1 MHTPLK
7 LKTIH
12 TLICSLLLLLSAAVQ
27 AQARPTVVTS
37 IKPIHSLVSAV
48 MQGVAEPHLLV
59 EGAGS
64 PHGYALKPSQANLL
78 MDADLVFWVAPTL
91 ESFLAKPLQTLATK
105 AEVVT
110 LLASPGLRT
119 HTKRNALH
127 QHDEHEDENDH
138 VGGLHDLDPHFWLDP
153 INAHSLIAE
162 ISRILSTHDP
172 INAAI
177 YNANARRLQAEL
189 LRLTEEVRAILHSVQ
204 PQPYMVF
211 HDAYQYFARRF
222 QMPAV
227 GVITLNPEVQPSI
240 IEMQRAQQNVRG
252 QGVVCVFVEP
262 QFPPALVRMVREGS
276 DARIRVL
283 DPLGATLQPGSD
295 LYFTLI
301 RVMARA
307 MRDCLNEKRLDPVG
321 E

>member
-1 MHTPLK
+1 
-7 LKTIH
+7 
-12 TLICSLLLLLSAAVQ
+12 
-27 AQARPTVVTS
+27 
-37 IKPIHSLVSAV
+37 
-48 MQGVAEPHLLV
+48 
-59 EGAGS
+59 
-64 PHGYALKPSQANLL
+64 
-78 MDADLVFWVAPTL
+78 
-91 ESFLAKPLQTLATK
+91 
-105 AEVVT
+105 
-110 LLASPGLRT
+110 
-119 HTKRNALH
+119 
-127 QHDEHEDENDH
+127 
-138 VGGLHDLDPHFWLDP
+138 
-153 INAHSLIAE
+153 
-162 ISRILSTHDP
+162 
-172 INAAI
+172 
-177 YNANARRLQAEL
+177 
-189 LRLTEEVRAILHSVQ
+189 
-204 PQPYMVF
+204 MVF
-211 HDAYQYFARRF
+211 HDAYQYFTRRF